1 MLRKKQEAKEA
12 IFEEPKTKIDLD
24 EELQKL
30 ERIKQLRQSQMDE
43 YRNRL
48 NQQKLKEMTKIYFQN
63 EQKLLKYRQ

>member
-12 IFEEPKTKIDLD
+12 IFEEPKNKIDLD